1 MKISVITV
9 VKNGMPFL
17 KTAIKSFELQ
27 NYNKKELI
35 IVYSS
40 SSDGTEEF
48 LLRLKNRY
56 KIIKKNTRS
65 IYAALNSGIKNSTGN
80 VIGILH
86 SDDVFFN
93 KSVLKKI
100 FLKIKTTNSDVVYGG
115 IFFSKRNDLSNIIR
129 VWKPKSLKKN
139 LIRFGFMPP
148 HTSIFIKKK
157 IFKKIG
163 YYSTLYKISSDY
175 EFILRL
181 FLSNNAKLV
190 CSNSIHAIMR
200 TGGASTSLKN
210 FFLKLNEDYKIIK
223 KFNLSNIVLLLK
235 IIVKL
240 PQLFIKKK
248 INNKYL
254 NEINF

>member
-1 MKISVITV
+1 M
-9 VKNGMPFL
+9 
-17 KTAIKSFELQ
+17 
-27 NYNKKELI
+27 
-35 IVYSS
+35 
-40 SSDGTEEF
+40 
-48 LLRLKNRY
+48 
-56 KIIKKNTRS
+56 
-65 IYAALNSGIKNSTGN
+65 
-80 VIGILH
+80 H

-93 KSVLKKI
+93 QSILKKI

-115 IFFSKRNDLSNIIR
+115 IFFSKRDDLSNIIR

-181 FLSNNAKLV
+181 FLRNNAKLV